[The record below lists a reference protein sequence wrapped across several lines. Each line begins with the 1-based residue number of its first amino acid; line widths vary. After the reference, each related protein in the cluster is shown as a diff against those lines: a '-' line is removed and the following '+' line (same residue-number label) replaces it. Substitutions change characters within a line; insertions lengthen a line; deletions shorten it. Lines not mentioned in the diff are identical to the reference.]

1 MIETDVTV
9 IGGGPAGLA
18 SALKAAEKSNVLLL
32 ERGNELG
39 GILPQC
45 IHEGFG
51 NFIFNKMLTGPE
63 YAQYYINEII
73 NSKIILKTNTTVLSI
88 DPNKNIVAT
97 NSTDGIIR
105 IKSKSIILA
114 MGCRER
120 TRSQILLPGTRPAGI
135 YTAGTAQRLIN
146 IDGYM
151 PGKNIIILGS
161 GNVGLIMARRFSL
174 EGANVIGVYEIMPN
188 AGGLTRNIV
197 QCLDDYNIPLFLSH
211 TITNIVGEKRVE
223 GVNVAKVD
231 EYFKPILETERH
243 IPCDCLIL
251 SIGLI
256 PEIELCKNI
265 NIKIDNITKGIIVD
279 NKMESSFPGI
289 FACGNIVHIYDL
301 VDDVTY
307 SAEIAGKNAG
317 NYVDFERGE
326 IEEIKV
332 IPGRNVSYVVPQII
346 KNKDCNTIKL
356 YLRVIKEERNV
367 NIILKDGNTPIFQ
380 KKERIVKPPEML
392 RINLSKQLIESIS
405 NNELNIDI
413 RCVNE

>member
-63 YAQYYINEII
+63 YAQYYVNKII
-73 NSKIILKTNTTVLSI
+73 NSNIIVKTNTTVLSI
-88 DPNKNIVAT
+88 DSNKNIVAT
-97 NSTDGIIR
+97 NSIDGIIR
-105 IKSKSIILA
+105 IKSKNIILA

-120 TRSQILLPGTRPAGI
+120 TRSQILIPGTRPAGI
-135 YTAGTAQRLIN
+135 YTAGAAQRLIN

-151 PGKNIIILGS
+151 PGKNVIILGS
-161 GNVGLIMARRFSL
+161 GDVGLIMARRFKL

-211 TITNIVGEKRVE
+211 TITNVIGEKRVE

-231 EYFKPILETERH
+231 EFFKPILETERH

-265 NIKIDNITKGIIVD
+265 NIKIDNITNGIIVD

-289 FACGNIVHIYDL
+289 FACGNIVHVYDL

-307 SAEIAGKNAG
+307 SAEIAGENAG
-317 NYVDFERGE
+317 KCIDFERE
-326 IEEIKV
+326 KIKEIKV

-346 KNKDCNTIKL
+346 KNKDFNEIKL
-356 YLRVIKEERNV
+356 FLRVIKEERNV

-380 KKERIVKPPEML
+380 KKQRIVKPPEML
-392 RINLSKQLIESIS
+392 RINLSKKLIESIS